1 MRIALAGLLTL
12 HGLIHLMGFL
22 KAFGLA
28 ELAQLTMPISK
39 PMGMAWLAAMVGL
52 LAAALSL
59 FAAPRMFWLVGAGAI
74 LLSQFV
80 IVSSWS
86 DAKFGTLLNLVVLVA
101 VVHGAYARGPFGLR
115 AVYDAEVRKS
125 LTPQAMAVA
134 TEPVVTDADL
144 APLPSPVQRY
154 LRFAGVIG
162 QPRVRNYRIRFVGRI
177 RSAADAP
184 WMSFTA
190 EQVSVVGGP
199 TRLFMMDARMK
210 GMPVDVL
217 HTYLNGEARMRVRLL
232 SLYPMVNTG
241 GAAFTAAETVTV
253 FNDMCVMAPASL
265 LATAIT
271 WTTLDEQTVEGTFT
285 NAGHTI
291 RGTLHFDASGALV
304 NFSSDDRPGLAA
316 DGTTLVPQRWTTPLR
331 DYRWFGATRLASHGD
346 ARYAPASGAFT
357 YGEFD
362 LQEVA
367 YNVGVP

>member
-1 MRIALAGLLTL
+1 MRIALASLLTL

-28 ELAQLTMPISK
+28 DLAQLTMPISK
-39 PMGMAWLAAMVGL
+39 PVGMVWLAGTVAL

-59 FAAPRMFWLVGAGAI
+59 FAAPRMFWLVGAVAI
-74 LLSQFV
+74 LISQFV

-101 VVHGAYARGPFGLR
+101 VVHAAYARGPFGLR
-115 AVYDAEVRKS
+115 AVYDAEVRRS
-125 LTPQAMAVA
+125 LTGAMPVV
-134 TEPVVTDADL
+134 TEPLVTDADL
-144 APLPSPVQRY
+144 ASLPSPVQRY
-154 LRFAGVIG
+154 LRFAGVVG

-177 RSAADAP
+177 RGAADAP

-199 TRLFMMDARMK
+199 SRLFMMDARMK

-253 FNDMCVMAPASL
+253 FNDMCVMAPATL
-265 LATAIT
+265 TTPAIT
-271 WTTLDEQTVEGTFT
+271 WRTIDEQTAEGTFT

-316 DGTTLVPQRWTTPLR
+316 DGTTLVAQRWTTPLR
-331 DYRWFGATRLASHGD
+331 DYRWFGATRIASHGD
-346 ARYAPASGAFT
+346 ARYAPASGEFT